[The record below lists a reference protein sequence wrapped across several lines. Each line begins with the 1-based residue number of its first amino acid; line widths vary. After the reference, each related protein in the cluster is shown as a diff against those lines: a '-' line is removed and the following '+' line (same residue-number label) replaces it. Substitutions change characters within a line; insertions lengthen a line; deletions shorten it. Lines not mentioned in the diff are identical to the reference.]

1 MYWLLAFFCVVVW
14 GTTFISS
21 KVLLIHGLEPEDIIL
36 LRFSIAYLCLLPF
49 YHRQMRLPWRQELWM
64 ALIGITGGSLYF
76 MTENTALDYTL
87 ATNVSLIVSLTPL
100 YTLLLMAVFY
110 KSVTRLTPPLILG
123 VVMAVAGVFC
133 VVMNGHILLQLNPLG
148 DFLALACGLSWSAYS
163 LVYNR
168 VSQHF
173 PALLIT
179 RKLFF
184 WGFVTCLPIL
194 LRPRQPKDYVAILKE
209 PVVTSNLLFLSLVAG
224 LLCFFAWNLSV
235 KKVGTVGANNLIYF
249 SPLATLLT
257 AHFVLD
263 EPLTWMS
270 FAGMFLTVAGV
281 WLATGKRR
289 TQRKP

>member
-21 KVLLIHGLEPEDIIL
+21 KILLLHGLEPEDIIL
-36 LRFSIAYLCLLPF
+36 LRFGIAYLCLLPF
-49 YHRQMRLPWRQELWM
+49 YHRQMLLPWRQELWM

-87 ATNVSLIVSLTPL
+87 TTNVSLIVSLTPL
-100 YTLLLMAVFY
+100 YTLLLMALFY
-110 KSVTRLTPPLILG
+110 KSTTRLTPLLMLG

-133 VVMNGHILLQLNPLG
+133 VVMNGHILLKLNPLG
-148 DFLALACGLSWSAYS
+148 DMLALACGLSWSAYS
-163 LVYNR
+163 LTYNR
-168 VSQHF
+168 VSQHY

-194 LRPRQPKDYVAILKE
+194 LLSREPKNYTAILAE
-209 PVVTSNLLFLSLVAG
+209 PVVMGNLLFLSLVAG
-224 LLCFFAWNLSV
+224 LLCFFVWNLSV

-249 SPLATLLT
+249 SPLVTLLT
-257 AHFVLD
+257 AHIVLG

-270 FAGMFLTVAGV
+270 VAGMFLTVAGV
-281 WLATGKRR
+281 WLATGKVRSR
-289 TQRKP
+289 S